1 MSVRDLIPWGRSNNR
16 APAPYRDDDRSPFLS
31 LHREMNRV
39 FDDFFRD
46 FDMRLPMMGSGAGFA
61 AGWPQIDL
69 AETDKEVTITAELP
83 GMEEKDVELLVE
95 DGMLTLKGEK
105 RSETEDKDR
114 QVSERYYGRFERHV
128 PLGAEI
134 QADRAE
140 ARFKNGVLTVTL
152 PKNPEAQPRAKRIA
166 INH

>member
-16 APAPYRDDDRSPFLS
+16 TPAPYRDDDRSPFLS

-46 FDMRLPMMGSGAGFA
+46 FDMRLPMMGGVGFNG
-61 AGWPQIDL
+61 GWPQVDL
-69 AETDKEVTITAELP
+69 AETDKELTVTAELP
-83 GMEEKDVELLVE
+83 GMEEKDVELLLQ

-114 QVSERYYGRFERHV
+114 QFSERYYGRFERHI
-128 PLGAEI
+128 PLGAEV
-134 QADRAE
+134 QADKAE

-152 PKNPEAQPRAKRIA
+152 PKNPEAQPKAKRIA

>member
-1 MSVRDLIPWGRSNNR
+1 MSVRDLIPWGRSNSR
-16 APAPYRDDDRSPFLS
+16 APAPYREEDRSPFLS

-46 FDMRLPMMGSGAGFA
+46 FDMRLPTMGNAGLSA
-61 AGWPQIDL
+61 VWPQIEL
-69 AETDKEVTITAELP
+69 AETGKEITVTAELP
-83 GMEEKDVELLVE
+83 GMDEKDVQLLVE

-114 QVSERYYGRFERHV
+114 QVSERYYGRFERHI
-128 PLGAEI
+128 PLGTEI
-134 QADRAE
+134 QPDKAE

-152 PKNPEAQPRAKRIA
+152 PKNPEAQPKAKRIA

>member
-46 FDMRLPMMGSGAGFA
+46 FDMRLPMMGSAGFA

-69 AETDKEVTITAELP
+69 AETDKQIMVTAELP
-83 GMEEKDVELLVE
+83 GVEEKDVELLLE
-95 DGMLTLKGEK
+95 DGQLVLRGEK
-105 RSETEDKDR
+105 RAENDDKDR
-114 QVSERYYGRFERHV
+114 QFSERYYGRFERRL
-128 PLGAEI
+128 PIGADV
-134 QADRAE
+134 QVDKAE

-152 PKNPEAQPRAKRIA
+152 PKNPGAEPKAKRIA
-166 INH
+166 INP

>member
-16 APAPYRDDDRSPFLS
+16 APVPYRDDDRSPFLS

-46 FDMRLPMMGSGAGFA
+46 FDMRLPMMGGAGFA

-69 AETDKEVTITAELP
+69 AETDKEVTVTAELP
-83 GMEEKDVELLVE
+83 GLDDKDVELLVE
-95 DGMLTLKGEK
+95 DGMLTLRGEK

-114 QVSERYYGRFERHV
+114 QVSERFYGRFERNI
-128 PLGAEI
+128 PLATDV
-134 QADRAE
+134 QTDKAE
-140 ARFKNGVLTVTL
+140 ARFRNGVLTVTL
-152 PKNPEAQPRAKRIA
+152 PKNPEALPKARRIA
-166 INH
+166 IHS

>member
-16 APAPYRDDDRSPFLS
+16 APIPYRDDDRSPFLS
-31 LHREMNRV
+31 LHREMNRL

-46 FDMRLPMMGSGAGFA
+46 FDMRLPIMRGAGLNG
-61 AGWPQIDL
+61 GWPHIDL
-69 AETDKEVTITAELP
+69 SETDKEVTVTAELP
-83 GMEEKDVELLVE
+83 GMEEKDVELLLE

-114 QVSERYYGRFERHV
+114 QFSERYYGRFERHI
-128 PLGAEI
+128 PLDAAV
-134 QADRAE
+134 QADKAM
-140 ARFKNGVLTVTL
+140 ARFKNEVLTVTL
-152 PKNPEAQPRAKRIA
+152 PKNPDAQPKAKRIA

>member
-46 FDMRLPMMGSGAGFA
+46 FDMRLPMMGAGGGN
-61 AGWPQIDL
+61 GWPQLDI
-69 AETDKEVTITAELP
+69 AETDKELTVTADLP
-83 GMEEKDVELLVE
+83 GMEEKDVELLLE

-114 QVSERYYGRFERHV
+114 QFSERYYGRFERHI
-128 PLGAEI
+128 PLGGEV
-134 QADRAE
+134 QADKAE

-152 PKNPEAQPRAKRIA
+152 PKNPEAAPKAKRIA

>member
-16 APAPYRDDDRSPFLS
+16 APAPYRDEDCSPFLS

-46 FDMRLPMMGSGAGFA
+46 FDMRLPMMGPGGGN
-61 AGWPQIDL
+61 GWPQLDI
-69 AETDKEVTITAELP
+69 AETDKELTVTADLP
-83 GMEEKDVELLVE
+83 GMEEKDVELLLE

-114 QVSERYYGRFERHV
+114 QFSERYYGRFERHI
-128 PLGAEI
+128 PLGGEV
-134 QADRAE
+134 QADKAE

-152 PKNPEAQPRAKRIA
+152 PKNPEAAPKAKRIA

>member
-46 FDMRLPMMGSGAGFA
+46 FDMRVPTMGGAGFNGA
-61 AGWPQIDL
+61 WPQIDI
-69 AETDKEVTITAELP
+69 AETDKEVTVTADLP
-83 GMEEKDVELLVE
+83 GMEEKDVELLLE

-105 RSETEDKDR
+105 RSETEDKSR
-114 QVSERYYGRFERHV
+114 QFSERYYGRFERRI
-128 PLGAEI
+128 PLGIEI
-134 QADRAE
+134 QPDKAE
-140 ARFKNGVLTVTL
+140 ARFRNGVLTVTL
-152 PKNPEAQPRAKRIA
+152 PKNPAAPSKAKRIA

>member
-16 APAPYRDDDRSPFLS
+16 APVPYRDDDRSPFLS

-46 FDMRLPMMGSGAGFA
+46 FDMRLPMMGGAGA
-61 AGWPQIDL
+61 NGWPQLDI
-69 AETDKEVTITAELP
+69 AETDKEVTVTADLP
-83 GMEEKDVELLVE
+83 GMEEKDVELLLE

-114 QVSERYYGRFERHV
+114 QFSERYYGRFERHI
-128 PLGAEI
+128 PLGAEV
-134 QADRAE
+134 QADKAE

-152 PKNPEAQPRAKRIA
+152 PKNPEAQPKARRIA